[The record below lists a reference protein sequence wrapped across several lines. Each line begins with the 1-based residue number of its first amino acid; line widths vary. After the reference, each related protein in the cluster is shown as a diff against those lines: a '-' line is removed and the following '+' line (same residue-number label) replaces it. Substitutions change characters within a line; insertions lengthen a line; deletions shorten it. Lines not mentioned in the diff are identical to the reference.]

1 MLIRGDKLT
10 HMQRQEV
17 LRTFV
22 HRWTLENAKQ
32 TYGGRCPGCEQ
43 STRNGLIVTGVD
55 KPGICETPRKVWQRE
70 DWHAYHTALIT
81 DDQWLLEHAFH
92 FVKDGSRL
100 MANNHAEPAYM
111 AKTDEIKP
119 TTRGD

>member
-22 HRWTLENAKQ
+22 HRWTLENA
-32 TYGGRCPGCEQ
+32 
-43 STRNGLIVTGVD
+43 
-55 KPGICETPRKVWQRE
+55 GICETLRKVWQRE